1 MIVRLTGFLLS
12 LALSSCGFG
21 HLIQGMGV
29 STVKKS
35 GSSKT
40 EPVAA
45 AADSTEEEEKKTI
58 SSETQ
63 KCRKF
68 AGLFD
73 VYQDTTDGSIKLAV
87 RKEQIDK
94 EYLYCTQ
101 TVDAPPITGHFR
113 GSFRD
118 NRVFS
123 VRKYFNR
130 IEFVSENAAYYFEKS
145 HPLSNAAEANISDA
159 TLVSKEILVDD
170 ADAGTYLVD
179 GKFFL
184 TEAIHQVKASKDP
197 NAKGPRFSLGSLS
210 KEKTKVRGIY
220 NYPANTDLVIEY
232 VYDSAA
238 PTVRG
243 GSRCH

>member
-40 EPVAA
+40 EPVAT

-73 VYQDTTDGSIKLAV
+73 VYQDTTDGSIKLAI

-101 TVDAPPITGHFR
+101 TVDAPPISLQVDPLFDVFR
-113 GSFRD
+113 VLDPLETPPSIGQIS
-118 NRVFS
+118 VFS
-123 VRKYFNR
+123 RL
-130 IEFVSENAAYYFEKS
+130 KS
-145 HPLSNAAEANISDA
+145 
-159 TLVSKEILVDD
+159 
-170 ADAGTYLVD
+170 
-179 GKFFL
+179 
-184 TEAIHQVKASKDP
+184 
-197 NAKGPRFSLGSLS
+197 R
-210 KEKTKVRGIY
+210 
-220 NYPANTDLVIEY
+220 
-232 VYDSAA
+232 
-238 PTVRG
+238 
-243 GSRCH
+243 